1 MDIKEFF
8 RPKNIEQS
16 NDVNE
21 DVVKDNSQQNKKRKI
36 SVINDSNKKEKKSKE
51 EKIMGE
57 VEKTVD
63 LYKKFLERNIY
74 KKQCIRYSRKQL
86 DEELKYINENG

>member
-1 MDIKEFF
+1 MEHPQEKDIE
-8 RPKNIEQS
+8 ET
-16 NDVNE
+16 NE
-21 DVVKDNSQQNKKRKI
+21 DVDKDKSPQNKKRKMPLI
-36 SVINDSNKKEKKSKE
+36 KDNNKKKKKSKE

-74 KKQCIRYSRKQL
+74 LFTKKQTIRYSRVDQSRSK
-86 DEELKYINENG
+86 